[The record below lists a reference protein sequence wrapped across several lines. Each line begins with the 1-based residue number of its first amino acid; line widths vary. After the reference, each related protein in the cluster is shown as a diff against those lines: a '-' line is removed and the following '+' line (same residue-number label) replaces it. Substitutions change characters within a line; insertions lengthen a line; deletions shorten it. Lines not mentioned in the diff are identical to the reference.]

1 MTFIYNPYYEL
12 LFPLISLSK
21 DQKKEMLDKLL
32 LENSVQ
38 KTYAKLS
45 QMKMTGKMVNMVD
58 YWIAIDFWFC
68 LIFSTNIVNLLMNTS
83 FFFAKMHSKW
93 YQLKFAKLENKFFNK
108 NNKLNKILWN
118 ITSFVWLFNYLWC
131 SIQ

>member
-68 LIFSTNIVNLLMNTS
+68 LIFSANIVNLLMSTS
-83 FFFAKMHSKW
+83 FFFAKMYWKW
-93 YQLKFAKLENKFFNK
+93 NQLKFAKLENKFFNK
-108 NNKLNKILWN
+108 NNKINKILWN
-118 ITSFVWLFNYLWC
+118 ITSSVWLFNYLWC

>member
-58 YWIAIDFWFC
+58 YWIAIDF
-68 LIFSTNIVNLLMNTS
+68 
-83 FFFAKMHSKW
+83 
-93 YQLKFAKLENKFFNK
+93 
-108 NNKLNKILWN
+108 
-118 ITSFVWLFNYLWC
+118 
-131 SIQ
+131 